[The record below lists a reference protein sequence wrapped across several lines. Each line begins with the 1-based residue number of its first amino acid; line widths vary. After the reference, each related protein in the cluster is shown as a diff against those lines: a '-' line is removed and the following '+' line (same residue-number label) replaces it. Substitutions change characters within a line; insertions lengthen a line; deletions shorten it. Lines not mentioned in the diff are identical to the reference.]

1 MMRDSIALDSTRLAA
16 LQQTP
21 LWDFALT
28 FYARPGVEQAC
39 LTLQE
44 AASIDV
50 CELLFHSWLY
60 AHGLEALPVPLSTL
74 RQARREWQAGITE
87 VLRGLR
93 RDLKSTVNPSE
104 TVTTLRER
112 IKQAELLAE
121 RENLQR
127 WQTWA
132 WDNDQSS
139 AHLRNRRENPHDAGR
154 WLQERLLLPQDETSP
169 DCDTEATSAIQYAF
183 AVLGQQL
190 DPLQRAR

>member
-1 MMRDSIALDSTRLAA
+1 MPDSIALDSTRFAA

-28 FYARPGVEQAC
+28 FYSRPGVEQAC
-39 LTLQE
+39 LTLQDD
-44 AASIDV
+44 AGVDV
-50 CELLFHSWLY
+50 CELLFHGWLY
-60 AHGLEALPVPLSTL
+60 VHGLEALPESLVAL
-74 RQARREWQAGITE
+74 RQARRDWQTEVTE

-93 RDLKSTVNPSE
+93 RDLKHHDAPSE
-104 TVTTLRER
+104 TVSALRER

-132 WDNDQSS
+132 WDNEQPT
-139 AHLRNRRENPHDAGR
+139 ARLRNAPVNSQDTGR
-154 WLQERLLLPQDETSP
+154 WLQESVLLPHDAKMEGCGSKTR
-169 DCDTEATSAIQYAF
+169 EALQHAF
-183 AVLGQQL
+183 SVLGQQL

>member
-1 MMRDSIALDSTRLAA
+1 MPDSTVLDSTRFAA

-28 FYARPGVEQAC
+28 FYSCPGVEQAC
-39 LTLQE
+39 LTLQDD
-44 AASIDV
+44 ADVDV
-50 CELLFHSWLY
+50 CELLFHGWLY
-60 AHGLEALPVPLSTL
+60 VHGLEALPESLAAL
-74 RQARREWQAGITE
+74 RPTRRDWQAGVTE

-93 RDLKSTVNPSE
+93 RDLKHHDASSE
-104 TVTTLRER
+104 TVSALRER

-132 WDNDQSS
+132 WDNEQPS
-139 AHLRNRRENPHDAGR
+139 ARLKNTPVSLHDAGR
-154 WLQERLLLPQDETSP
+154 WLQERVLLPHDSMLDGYEP
-169 DCDTEATSAIQYAF
+169 KARKALEHAF
-183 AVLGQQL
+183 SVLGQQL